1 LPREAL
7 ATCARLPLFKASET
21 FSTKEGVILMRNRIL
36 LIGLAGL
43 VGQAFAGGVF
53 FSEYI
58 EGSSNNK
65 ALEIYNGT
73 DAAIDMANYA
83 TWRISNGGDWAE
95 GQTNAVEFGSLTTE
109 LLTDL
114 IVDPGE
120 TFVIANSSWDMT
132 NMPITVDVLGTS
144 ACFYNGDD
152 AMGLAVTADGGATW
166 TLIDAVGEEGPDV
179 GTNWPVGSGATSEY
193 TLVRMLTVCEG
204 TTDWTVGAT
213 QWDVYPQNT
222 TTYLGSHTVD
232 CAGNQPPYITNVE
245 FTPSATPVAPGAMLT
260 FSITS
265 VDDDGSVVGAVLNYG
280 TDAGNLSSQIVL
292 DGDGSTWTNLTPVV
306 APGACET
313 LYYEFV
319 VTDDAGD
326 TGSNVGSL
334 AVECSVSIYDIQGQ
348 TADSPYVGTTVGT
361 SGIITAVAYNGF
373 YLQDGDGAWN
383 GVWVYAG
390 TGNTAGFAAGDAATC
405 VGSVVEYYNLT
416 ELDVTGGSVTV
427 TSTGNALPNPV
438 ALSTAAVNDE
448 AYEGVLVSISDA
460 FAGATGGYGEY
471 PMDDGS
477 GVVVMDDQIVA
488 YDFPIEEG
496 ECYNVTGPVN
506 YSFGA
511 FKISPDA
518 GGVVP
523 CGGFVDANELVH
535 AFELGQAYPNPFN
548 PSTTINFSLE
558 MTAEARLSV
567 YNLAGQEV
575 AVLAQGMMDAGRHQV
590 TFDASSLSSGMYI
603 YRLESEG
610 QSLAGRMMLIK

>member
-1 LPREAL
+1 
-7 ATCARLPLFKASET
+7 
-21 FSTKEGVILMRNRIL
+21 
-36 LIGLAGL
+36 LAGL

-58 EGSSNNK
+58 EGGSNNK
-65 ALEIYNGT
+65 AYEIFNNTGA
-73 DAAIDMANYA
+73 DLDMSTVTVNLY
-83 TWRISNGGDWAE
+83 SNGGTSPSYSATFSGTLASGDVFIVA
-95 GQTNAVEFGSLTTE
+95 NASSVQAILDVADVTGTT
-109 LLTDL
+109 TY
-114 IVDPGE
+114 
-120 TFVIANSSWDMT
+120 
-132 NMPITVDVLGTS
+132 
-144 ACFYNGDD
+144 YNGDD
-152 AMGLAVTADGGATW
+152 ALELVVGGTSVDVIGVIGVDPGSSWPIGDGGAT
-166 TLIDAVGEEGPDV
+166 V
-179 GTNWPVGSGATSEY
+179 NK
-193 TLVRMLTVCEG
+193 TLVRNLTVCDG
-204 TTDWTVGAT
+204 TTDWSISSS
-213 QWDVYPQNT
+213 QWTSYAQDT
-222 TTYLGSHTVD
+222 FDYLGSHTVD

-280 TDAGNLSSQIVL
+280 TDAGNLSNQIVL

-319 VTDDAGD
+319 VTDDASD
-326 TGSNVGSL
+326 TGSSVGSL
-334 AVECSVSIYDIQGQ
+334 AVECSATIYEIQGQ
-348 TADSPYVGTTVGT
+348 TADSPFAGSTVGT

-390 TGNTAGFAAGDAATC
+390 TGNTTGYAAGDAVDC

-416 ELDVTGGSVTV
+416 ELDVTGGSVNV

-460 FAGATGGYGEY
+460 FAGATAGYGEF

-477 GVVVMDDQIVA
+477 GVVVMDDQIVT

-496 ECYNVTGPVN
+496 FCYNVTGPVN

-511 FKISPDA
+511 FKISPDT

-548 PSTTINFSLE
+548 PTTTINFSLD

-610 QSLAGRMMLIK
+610 RNLAGRMMLIK

>member
-1 LPREAL
+1 
-7 ATCARLPLFKASET
+7 
-21 FSTKEGVILMRNRIL
+21 MRNRIL

-73 DAAIDMANYA
+73 DAAINMADYA

-95 GQTNAVEFGSLTTE
+95 GQTNAVNFDPAMPE

-114 IVDPGE
+114 IVEPGE
-120 TFVIANSSWDMT
+120 TFIIANSSW
-132 NMPITVDVLGTS
+132 NMVDFPISVDVLGTS
-144 ACFYNGDD
+144 ACWYNGDD

-166 TLIDAVGEEGPDV
+166 TLIDAIGEEGADPGSYWPLGDG
-179 GTNWPVGSGATSEY
+179 GTTANMTI
-193 TLVRMLTVCEG
+193 VRNLTVCQG
-204 TTDWTVGAT
+204 TTDWAVGAN
-213 QWDVYPQNT
+213 QWTSYPIDT
-222 TTYLGSHTVD
+222 ITYLGSHTVD
-232 CAGNQPPYITNVE
+232 CAGNQPPYITSVD

-260 FSITS
+260 FSVLAS
-265 VDDDGSVVGAVLNYG
+265 DDDGTVTGVVMNYG
-280 TDAGNLSSQIVL
+280 TDAGNLSSQEVL
-292 DGDGSTWTNLTPVV
+292 VDFAGGVFGTMVPIM
-306 APGACET
+306 APAACET

-319 VTDDAGD
+319 ATDDAGD
-326 TGSNVGSL
+326 TGSSVGSL
-334 AVECSVSIYDIQGQ
+334 AVECSASIYEIQGQ
-348 TADSPYVGTTVGT
+348 QADSPFVGGTVGT

-383 GVWVYAG
+383 GIWVYAG
-390 TGNTAGFAAGDAATC
+390 TGNTTGFAAGDAVDC
-405 VGSVVEYYNLT
+405 FGSVVEYYNLT

-427 TSTGNALPNPV
+427 TSTGNALPTPV
-438 ALSTAAVNDE
+438 ALSTSAVNDE

-460 FAGATGGYGEY
+460 FAGATPGYGEY

-511 FKISPDA
+511 YKISPDT

-548 PSTTINFSLE
+548 PTTTINFSLD

-575 AVLAQGMMDAGRHQV
+575 AVLAQGMLDAGRHQV

-610 QSLAGRMMLIK
+610 RNLAGRMMLIK